1 MDDEEQFEGSMRIS
15 VSQVGEFEILNF
27 TMASLGVW
35 EKIEKMEEGNSK
47 WLILKAFEEYVE
59 REWGKLND
67 EQR

>member
-1 MDDEEQFEGSMRIS
+1 MRIS